1 MAPHLMRSRMHKL
14 GHADAQVALVRD
26 CEKGAPAASEKARL
40 LREIKGDTQRA
51 EWARKW
57 RERKKDDG

>member
-1 MAPHLMRSRMHKL
+1 MKL
-14 GHADAQVALVRD
+14 GHADAQVALLRD

-40 LREIKGDTQRA
+40 LRESKGDTSHA
-51 EWARKW
+51 EWKRKW